1 MAMAMS
7 VPVRTPID
15 LSNQRSNMST
25 LVDRQLKEWMR
36 EGGLDPADN
45 ALVNPASVNLRIGTA
60 VVVESPG
67 GGTYEVD
74 ISDLHIDN
82 PFLVDPGEWILTHT
96 QEVITLTDKQEA
108 EVCLRSS
115 AARAGWQHALAG
127 YIDPSWSGRITLEFQ
142 NVRRFQ
148 VLPIYPGLQLCQL
161 RVRALDSA
169 PDSNYSQTG
178 RYQGDMGVQVNKDL
192 SLS

>member
-1 MAMAMS
+1 M
-7 VPVRTPID
+7 RTPID
-15 LSNQRSNMST
+15 LNQQDQIMTT
-25 LVDRQLKEWMR
+25 LVDRQLRAWMSQ
-36 EGGLDPADN
+36 GGLNPADFS
-45 ALVNPASVNLRIGTA
+45 LVNPASVNLRIGTTL
-60 VVVESPG
+60 VVESPG

-74 ISDLHIDN
+74 ITENHVGN

-96 QEVITLTDKQEA
+96 QEIVTLTDKMEA

-127 YIDPSWSGRITLEFQ
+127 YIDPGWSGRITLEFQ

-161 RVRALDSA
+161 RVRGLDLA
-169 PDSNYSQTG
+169 PSSNYSQTG
-178 RYQGDMGVQVNKDL
+178 RYQGDMGVQVNKDM
-192 SLS
+192 SLG

>member
-1 MAMAMS
+1 MS
-7 VPVRTPID
+7 
-15 LSNQRSNMST
+15 
-25 LVDRQLKEWMR
+25 LVDHQIEIWAAN
-36 EGGLDPADN
+36 GGLTPYRPE
-45 ALVNPASVNLRIGTA
+45 LVNPASVNLRIGTTL
-60 VVVESPG
+60 VVESPA

-74 ISDLHIDN
+74 ISGCSAGR

-96 QEVITLTDKQEA
+96 EEVVKLPGNFEA

-127 YIDPSWSGRITLEFQ
+127 YVDPSWEGRLTLEFQ

-161 RVRALDSA
+161 RLTKLAQIPERGYDL
-169 PDSNYSQTG
+169 TG
-178 RYQGDMGVQVNKDL
+178 RYQGDMTVSRNKDVRL
-192 SLS
+192 S

>member
-1 MAMAMS
+1 MS
-7 VPVRTPID
+7 
-15 LSNQRSNMST
+15 
-25 LVDRQLKEWMR
+25 LVDHQIKAWAKN
-36 EGGLDPADN
+36 GGLNPCDFS
-45 ALVNPASVNLRIGTA
+45 LVNPASVNLRIGT
-60 VVVESPG
+60 VLVVESPG

-74 ISDLHIDN
+74 ITENSADR

-96 QEVITLTDKQEA
+96 QEIVKLPANFEA

-127 YIDPSWSGRITLEFQ
+127 YVDPSWEGRLTLEFQ

-161 RVRALDSA
+161 RLRKLEEIPEKGYNV
-169 PDSNYSQTG
+169 TG
-178 RYQGDMGVQVNKDL
+178 RYQGDMSVNTNQDL
-192 SLS
+192 TI

>member
-1 MAMAMS
+1 MALCL
-7 VPVRTPID
+7 VPMRTPID
-15 LSNQRSNMST
+15 LNQQDQIMTT
-25 LVDRQLKEWMR
+25 LVDRQLRAWMSQ
-36 EGGLDPADN
+36 GGLNPADFS
-45 ALVNPASVNLRIGTA
+45 LVNPASVNLRIGTTL
-60 VVVESPG
+60 VVESPG

-74 ISDLHIDN
+74 ITENHVGN

-96 QEVITLTDKQEA
+96 QEIVTLTDKMEA

-127 YIDPSWSGRITLEFQ
+127 YIDPGWSGRITLEFQ

-161 RVRALDSA
+161 RVRGLDLA
-169 PDSNYSQTG
+169 PSSNYSQTG
-178 RYQGDMGVQVNKDL
+178 RYQGDMGVQVNKDM
-192 SLS
+192 SLG

>member
-1 MAMAMS
+1 MLI
-7 VPVRTPID
+7 RTPID
-15 LSNQRSNMST
+15 SRHPNPNMST
-25 LVDRQLKEWMR
+25 LVDRQLKKWMR
-36 EGGLDPADN
+36 EGGLNPADN
-45 ALVNPASVNLRIGTA
+45 ALVNPASVNLRIGTT

-74 ISDLHIDN
+74 ITDTHVDN

>member
-1 MAMAMS
+1 MML
-7 VPVRTPID
+7 VRTPID
-15 LSNQRSNMST
+15 SYQRNHEMTT
-25 LVDRQLKEWMR
+25 LVDSQIKQWAKA
-36 EGGLDPADN
+36 GGLNPCDFS
-45 ALVNPASVNLRIGTA
+45 LVNPASVNLRIGTTL
-60 VVVESPG
+60 VVESPG

-74 ISDLHIDN
+74 ISGNHLGN

-96 QEVITLTDKQEA
+96 QEVITLDADQEA

-142 NVRRFQ
+142 NVRRYQ

-161 RVRALDSA
+161 RLRRLDRA
-169 PDSNYSQTG
+169 PDRGYAETG
-178 RYQGDMGVQVNKDL
+178 RYQGDMGVQVNKDWTL
-192 SLS
+192 S

>member
-1 MAMAMS
+1 
-7 VPVRTPID
+7 
-15 LSNQRSNMST
+15 MST
-25 LVDRQLKEWMR
+25 LVDSQIRAWMR
-36 EGGLDPADN
+36 NGGLNPADN
-45 ALVNPASVNLRIGTA
+45 ALINPASVNLRIGTTL
-60 VVVESPG
+60 VVESPG

-74 ISDLHIDN
+74 ITENHAGN

-96 QEVITLTDKQEA
+96 QEIVTLTDKMEA

-127 YIDPSWSGRITLEFQ
+127 YIDPGWSGRITLEFQ

-161 RVRALDSA
+161 RVRALDLA
-169 PDSNYSQTG
+169 PIASYSQTG
-178 RYQGDMGVQVNKDL
+178 RYNGDMGVQGNKDQ